1 MILSRNGLI
10 MNSNIYLPLCLC
22 ALLFSAVVGFENQKL
37 KKKVAT
43 LESEVVSTQVYL
55 SDTAMKLEMFLS
67 MIEDEMHSS
76 IRRIARPIAR
86 EEVVKGLEILSENLG
101 EIKING
107 EKSGE

>member
-10 MNSNIYLPLCLC
+10 MNSNTYLPLCLC

-43 LESEVVSTQVYL
+43 LESEVINTQVYL
-55 SDTAMKLEMFLS
+55 NDTSMKLEMFLD

-76 IRRIARPIAR
+76 IRRIARPIAQ
-86 EEVVKGLEILSENLG
+86 EEVIKGLEVLSEKLG
-101 EIKING
+101 EIEVNA

>member
-10 MNSNIYLPLCLC
+10 MNSNTYLPLCLC

-43 LESEVVSTQVYL
+43 LESEVVNTQVYL
-55 SDTAMKLEMFLS
+55 NGTSMKLEMFLD

-76 IRRIARPIAR
+76 IRRIARPIAQ
-86 EEVVKGLEILSENLG
+86 EEVIKGLEVLSEKLG
-101 EIKING
+101 EIEVNA

>member
-10 MNSNIYLPLCLC
+10 MNSNTYLPLCLC

-43 LESEVVSTQVYL
+43 LESEVINTQVYL
-55 SDTAMKLEMFLS
+55 NDTAMKLEMFLS

-86 EEVVKGLEILSENLG
+86 EEVIKGLEILSENLG

>member
-1 MILSRNGLI
+1 
-10 MNSNIYLPLCLC
+10 
-22 ALLFSAVVGFENQKL
+22 
-37 KKKVAT
+37 
-43 LESEVVSTQVYL
+43 
-55 SDTAMKLEMFLS
+55 

>member
-10 MNSNIYLPLCLC
+10 MNSNRYLPLCLC

-43 LESEVVSTQVYL
+43 LESEVINTQVYL

>member
-10 MNSNIYLPLCLC
+10 MNSNKYLPLCLC

-43 LESEVVSTQVYL
+43 LESEVINTQVYL
-55 SDTAMKLEMFLS
+55 NDTSMKLEMFLD

-76 IRRIARPIAR
+76 IRRIARPIAQ
-86 EEVVKGLEILSENLG
+86 EEVIKGLEVLSEKLG
-101 EIKING
+101 EIEVNA

>member
-10 MNSNIYLPLCLC
+10 MNSNKYLPLCLC

-43 LESEVVSTQVYL
+43 LESEVVNTQVYL
-55 SDTAMKLEMFLS
+55 NGTSMKLEMFLD

-76 IRRIARPIAR
+76 IRRIARPIAQ
-86 EEVVKGLEILSENLG
+86 EEVIKGLEVLSEKLG
-101 EIKING
+101 EIEVNA